1 MATPKRAPVVK
12 TSTTN
17 RGRTTTAERGLS
29 RGTLEWIDG
38 LLDGVTLSNQ
48 APDFDA
54 QARKI
59 RTATREVQAALRA
72 KGGKPIADQR
82 AAAG

>member
-1 MATPKRAPVVK
+1 MPAKRPPTGRVTTPPASGISK
-12 TSTTN
+12 
-17 RGRTTTAERGLS
+17 
-29 RGTLEWIDG
+29 GTLEWLDG

-54 QARKI
+54 QARRI
-59 RTATREVQAALRA
+59 RTATREVQVALRA

-82 AAAG
+82 AAMG